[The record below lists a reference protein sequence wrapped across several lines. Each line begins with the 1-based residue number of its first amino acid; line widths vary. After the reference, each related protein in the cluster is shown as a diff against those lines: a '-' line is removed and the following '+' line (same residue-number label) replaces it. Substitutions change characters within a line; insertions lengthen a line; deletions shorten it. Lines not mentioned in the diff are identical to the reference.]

1 EHPEEAFDYFSKQGI
16 QAIVCEEKHMGSR
29 AVIQIC
35 KSDAAAKEY
44 FGVDTGE
51 IGICYTR
58 TGRRFFKDSEVESAL
73 LQRLQQAIIRASL
86 WAELSTEWMTLD
98 CELMPWSMKAIELIT
113 SQYAEVG
120 AAGLNSV
127 AASIE
132 ILRKTKDRGVDV
144 SALLDAQVER
154 HCLLDKY
161 AASYRN
167 YCWTVTSP
175 DDLRLAPFHLLA
187 REGKTY
193 FDQDH
198 RRHMDTL
205 ARIASDE
212 DKMFS
217 ATPYRVVEL
226 GD

>member
-1 EHPEEAFDYFSKQGI
+1 
-16 QAIVCEEKHMGSR
+16 
-29 AVIQIC
+29 
-35 KSDAAAKEY
+35 
-44 FGVDTGE
+44 
-51 IGICYTR
+51 
-58 TGRRFFKDSEVESAL
+58 
-73 LQRLQQAIIRASL
+73 IRASL
-86 WAELSTEWMTLD
+86 WDELSTEWMTLD

-113 SQYAEVG
+113 SQYAAVG

-154 HCLLDKY
+154 HSLLDKY

-187 REGKTY
+187 SEGKTY

-198 RRHMDTL
+198 RWHMDTL

-212 DKMFS
+212 DKMFI

-226 GD
+226 GDEDQRADAIKWWEDMTGAGGEGMVVKPMQFVAEGKKGLVQPALKCRGGEYLRIIYGPASSRDENVDR